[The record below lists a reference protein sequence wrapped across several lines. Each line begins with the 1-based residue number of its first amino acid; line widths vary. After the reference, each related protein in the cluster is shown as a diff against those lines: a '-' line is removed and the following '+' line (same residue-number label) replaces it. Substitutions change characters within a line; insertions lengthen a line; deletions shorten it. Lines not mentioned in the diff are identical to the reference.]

1 MVLGFFVCLF
11 LCCAIFS
18 SLVTFLSH
26 FPLSSFSFSI
36 LSNLHK
42 VVLFEACSHVK
53 EEQQEDPPIKLFGS
67 DIQIHTT
74 DSHTLSQIHSLP
86 QQQSIMVMLFI
97 FLFIF
102 FAPFYIFFGLHFF
115 FSYIKF

>member
-42 VVLFEACSHVK
+42 VVLFEACSMLKKNNKKILQSSFLEVIFK
-53 EEQQEDPPIKLFGS
+53 FIP
-67 DIQIHTT
+67 QIHTLFLRF
-74 DSHTLSQIHSLP
+74 TLFHNNNPSWSCFSFSFSSFLH
-86 QQQSIMVMLFI
+86 LFTY
-97 FLFIF
+97 FL
-102 FAPFYIFFGLHFF
+102 ACT
-115 FSYIKF
+115 FSFPI